1 MPKAQFALSVAAA
14 TLSLLA
20 VADASPKVFG
30 LDFKREI
37 ARDPIYTNRIQRR
50 QKSVQVDITNEE
62 LLYLVNITIG
72 SNNQPFALQL
82 DTGSSDI
89 WVPSTTSDICRVRDC
104 SAFGQF
110 DARSSSSFIDVAQNA
125 FQISYVDG
133 SGVTGDYFTDSLT
146 IGRTTL
152 RNQTMGLA
160 TNASRSLG
168 IMGIG
173 FQRGESIA
181 NTNPNAIY
189 PNIVNVLKDQG
200 YINTLAYSLWL
211 NDLGEC
217 LSVYI

>member
-1 MPKAQFALSVAAA
+1 MPNAYSALSVAAA

-30 LDFKREI
+30 LDFKRELT
-37 ARDPIYTNRIQRR
+37 RDPAYTNHLQRR

-72 SNNQPFALQL
+72 SNNQPFGLQL

-89 WVPSTTSDICRVRDC
+89 WVPSTTSDVCQVRDC
-104 SAFGQF
+104 SLFGQF
-110 DARSSSSFIDVAQNA
+110 DARSSSTFIEIAPNA
-125 FQISYVDG
+125 FQISYVDN
-133 SGVTGDYFTDSLT
+133 SGVTGDYFADSLT

-152 RNQTMGLA
+152 RNQTMALA
-160 TNASRSLG
+160 RNASRSLG

-173 FQRGESIA
+173 YQRGESIA
-181 NTNPNAIY
+181 NTDPTATY
-189 PNIVNVLKDQG
+189 PNIINVLKDQG

-211 NDLGEC
+211 NDLGEY
-217 LSVYI
+217 LHGYT

>member
-1 MPKAQFALSVAAA
+1 MPKAHFALSVAAA
-14 TLSLLA
+14 ILSLLA

-30 LDFKREI
+30 LDFKREMT
-37 ARDPIYTNRIQRR
+37 RDPAYTNRIQRR
-50 QKSVQVDITNEE
+50 QKSVQVEITNEE

-89 WVPSTTSDICRVRDC
+89 WVPSTTSDVCQVRDC
-104 SAFGQF
+104 RVFGQF
-110 DARSSSSFIDVAQNA
+110 DASSSTSFTDVARNA

-133 SGVTGDYFTDSLT
+133 SGVTGDYFSDALR
-146 IGRTTL
+146 IGRVTL

-160 TNASRSLG
+160 INASRSLG
-168 IMGIG
+168 IAGIG

-181 NTNPNAIY
+181 NTNPSATY
-189 PNIVNVLKDQG
+189 PNLINSLKDQG

-211 NDLGEC
+211 NDLGEP
-217 LSVYI
+217 LSGYR